1 MGRTLN
7 RELIDLGCTLGS
19 VTWQSCDFG
28 QIICLLSA
36 SNFPCLK
43 EETAHM
49 VPKVPSW
56 CDFLQLSSEPRLT
69 ESAPSVSEVPC
80 PARFLVGSLASLL
93 YNLLQGQQ
101 LPSVSEER
109 SQAPLH
115 PGSITGL
122 IFLRRQELK
131 INCAWFPDQSV
142 PSVPHKRQQGQVNI
156 GLWRLLGPDAGVGAH
171 VGIWPVGWLHSECCF
186 QNRNGTCFRPEHCG
200 WSWFSDHKSLVV
212 TIFPGLSCDPV

>member
-1 MGRTLN
+1 MGKTLKQ
-7 RELIDLGCTLGS
+7 ELIDLGCRLGS

-49 VPKVPSW
+49 FPEVPSR
-56 CDFLQLSSEPRLT
+56 CDFLHLSGKPRLI

-80 PARFLVGSLASLL
+80 PARLLVGSLASLL

-109 SQAPLH
+109 SQLPLFH
-115 PGSITGL
+115 SGSIIGL
-122 IFLRRQELK
+122 IFLRRQKLK
-131 INCAWFPDQSV
+131 INCALLPDQSV
-142 PSVPHKRQQGQVNI
+142 PAVPHKRQ
-156 GLWRLLGPDAGVGAH
+156 
-171 VGIWPVGWLHSECCF
+171 
-186 QNRNGTCFRPEHCG
+186 
-200 WSWFSDHKSLVV
+200 
-212 TIFPGLSCDPV
+212 